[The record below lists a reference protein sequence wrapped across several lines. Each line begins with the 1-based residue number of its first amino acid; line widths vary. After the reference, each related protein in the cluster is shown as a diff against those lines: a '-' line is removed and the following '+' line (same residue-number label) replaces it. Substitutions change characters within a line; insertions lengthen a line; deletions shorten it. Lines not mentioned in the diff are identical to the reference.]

1 MYHRTSNLHLTRII
15 PPNRTATMQL
25 TETSLSAMPKTD
37 SPNWG
42 DQCGSTRDI
51 SGEDLRKKGGNA
63 KANPMSERR
72 KMRKV
77 DPDLELVQRARE
89 GDTAAFDEL
98 VVKYT
103 PKLYGLVYHMTS
115 NHDDTNDILQDV
127 FAKAYRALKRFKG
140 KSAFYTWIYSIAT
153 NMTLNFLKKRNRRRA
168 YSLDDVDLAIERD
181 EDFIEATSK
190 SDPVREAN
198 ISELQERL
206 NMAMQQLSDDHRAV
220 VTMFDIQG
228 MPHAEIAKI
237 IGVSEGTVRSRL
249 FYAHRQLQTYL
260 DDFRK

>member
-1 MYHRTSNLHLTRII
+1 MEKGKSVLTSPVITKPPGELQDTDTPSPPTSRGLGDSRVETR
-15 PPNRTATMQL
+15 
-25 TETSLSAMPKTD
+25 K
-37 SPNWG
+37 
-42 DQCGSTRDI
+42 
-51 SGEDLRKKGGNA
+51 
-63 KANPMSERR
+63 MSEEK
-72 KMRKV
+72 KMKRP
-77 DPDLELVQRARE
+77 DPDADLVARARQ
-89 GDTAAFDEL
+89 GDTKAFDEL
-98 VVKYT
+98 VEKYT

-115 NHDDTNDILQDV
+115 NHEDTNDVLQDV
-127 FAKAYRALKRFKG
+127 FAKAYRALKRFRG
-140 KSAFYTWIYSIAT
+140 KSSFYTWIYSIAT

-168 YSLDDVDLAIERD
+168 MSLDDVDLAIEND
-181 EDFIEATSK
+181 QDFIEATSK

-228 MPHAEIAKI
+228 MPHAEISKI
-237 IGVSEGTVRSRL
+237 LGVSEGTVRSRL

>member
-1 MYHRTSNLHLTRII
+1 
-15 PPNRTATMQL
+15 MQL

-37 SPNWG
+37 SPKSG
-42 DQCGSTRDI
+42 DQCGSTGDI